1 MENQRIEPTD
11 APARRISSVVQQAA
25 RRLLSAGIDTGF
37 LDAEVLLCHAL
48 GTTREQIV
56 LTANGLLS
64 DSELRAYEALISRRV
79 AREPTAYITGVR
91 EFWSQSFHVAP
102 GVLIPRP
109 ETELLVE
116 IALRLALELG
126 STRPL
131 RIVDIGT
138 GSGAIAVALASELAE
153 AEIFAIDLSAAAL
166 EAAKGNASRN
176 HVAGKIKFLRGDLLA
191 PLQVHQQVDL
201 IVSNPPYIRHD
212 DIDRLEPEVRCWE
225 PRSALDGGWDGLDYY
240 RRILPEAFHYLRPN
254 GALAVEIGAS
264 LGKAVAALFKEVAG
278 SAEVKIHH
286 DYAGNERVVTARKI
300 LWAGP

>member
-1 MENQRIEPTD
+1 MENQTIEPTD
-11 APARRISSVVQQAA
+11 APARRVSRVMQHAA

-48 GTTREQIV
+48 AATREQVV
-56 LTANGLLS
+56 LAANSLLS
-64 DSELRAYEALISRRV
+64 DSELRAYEALISRRI

-91 EFWSQSFHVAP
+91 EFWSLDFHVAP

-109 ETELLVE
+109 ETEILVE
-116 IALRLALELG
+116 IALGLALEVG
-126 STRPL
+126 ASQPR
-131 RIVDIGT
+131 RIVDLGT
-138 GSGAIAVALASELAE
+138 GSGAIAVALASELAD

-240 RRILPEAFHYLRPN
+240 RLILPEAFHYLRPN

-286 DYAGNERVVTARKI
+286 DYAGNERVVTARKT
-300 LWAGP
+300 LRA